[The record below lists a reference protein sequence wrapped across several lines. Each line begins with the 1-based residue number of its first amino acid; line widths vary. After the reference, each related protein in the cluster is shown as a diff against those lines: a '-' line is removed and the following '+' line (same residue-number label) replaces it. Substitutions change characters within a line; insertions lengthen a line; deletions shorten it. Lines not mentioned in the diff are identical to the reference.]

1 MIYSNFKNNQGLKI
15 SGSINE
21 VSAQCVLIMKE
32 IFLRNQQQYGYQ
44 IAKSIL
50 TNMLIKAIK
59 PDMKKEENSVQ

>member
-15 SGSINE
+15 SGPINE

-59 PDMKKEENSVQ
+59 PDMNKEENSV